1 MLRVVSCRGVARL
14 GAAPRVVA
22 LRRLSDA
29 LAVPTPKSEQK
40 SDVSAQVLEPVEK
53 SAVSRF
59 TGAPVEQMDK
69 RTLKI
74 YQQAPTV
81 VGGVQNTLSWKVQ
94 WEDSYTQRWTNP
106 LMGWTSTNDPL
117 SNTHMMMDFMTKEDA
132 IKFAQSNGWSFIVQE
147 TSHVNRQLAASGPL
161 KYADNFRWKGTP
173 PPPVTPPPPGSLTS
187 TPPSP
192 SPSPRPRPHFRSPPS
207 SPSPSLNSVRAP
219 PSPLR
224 RREGGQKIS
233 AIPGPVHPA
242 TAAQVERGREREPP
256 SAGRSRRSAHDA

>member
-1 MLRVVSCRGVARL
+1 MLRAITFTGARL
-14 GAAPRVVA
+14 SVAPRAVA

-29 LAVPTPKSEQK
+29 LAISTPKSEQK
-40 SDVSAQVLEPVEK
+40 SEVSEQVMEPVEK

-59 TGAPVEQMDK
+59 TGAPVEQMEK

-117 SNTHMMMDFMTKEDA
+117 SNTHMTMDFMTKEDA
-132 IKFAQSNGWSFIVQE
+132 IKFAQSNGWTFIVQE
-147 TSHVNRQLAASGPL
+147 TSHVNRQLAASGPI

-173 PPPVTPPPPGSLTS
+173 PPPSSHLHPY
-187 TPPSP
+187 
-192 SPSPRPRPHFRSPPS
+192 PRPQLHPRPPS
-207 SPSPSLNSVRAP
+207 SPSPS
-219 PSPLR
+219 PSP
-224 RREGGQKIS
+224 
-233 AIPGPVHPA
+233 
-242 TAAQVERGREREPP
+242 
-256 SAGRSRRSAHDA
+256 

>member
-1 MLRVVSCRGVARL
+1 MLRVLSSRGVARL

-22 LRRLSDA
+22 LRRMSDA

-40 SDVSAQVLEPVEK
+40 SEVSEQVMDPVEK

-59 TGAPVEQMDK
+59 TGAPVEQMEK
-69 RTLKI
+69 RKLKI

-117 SNTHMMMDFMTKEDA
+117 SNTHMTMDFMTKEDA
-132 IKFAQSNGWSFIVQE
+132 IKFAQSNGWTFIVQE
-147 TSHVNRQLAASGPL
+147 TSHVNRQLAASGPI

-173 PPPVTPPPPGSLTS
+173 PPPSSHLHPY
-187 TPPSP
+187 
-192 SPSPRPRPHFRSPPS
+192 PRPQLHPRPPS
-207 SPSPSLNSVRAP
+207 SPSPS
-219 PSPLR
+219 PSP
-224 RREGGQKIS
+224 
-233 AIPGPVHPA
+233 
-242 TAAQVERGREREPP
+242 
-256 SAGRSRRSAHDA
+256 

>member
-1 MLRVVSCRGVARL
+1 MLRVLSSRGVARL

-22 LRRLSDA
+22 LRRMSDA

-40 SDVSAQVLEPVEK
+40 SEVSEQVMDPVEK

-59 TGAPVEQMDK
+59 TGAPVEQMEK
-69 RTLKI
+69 RKLKI

-117 SNTHMMMDFMTKEDA
+117 SNTHMTMDFMTKEDA
-132 IKFAQSNGWSFIVQE
+132 IKFAQSNGWTFIVQE
-147 TSHVNRQLAASGPL
+147 TSHVNRQLAASGPI

-173 PPPVTPPPPGSLTS
+173 PPPSSRLHPHPRPQLHPRP
-187 TPPSP
+187 PPSP
-192 SPSPRPRPHFRSPPS
+192 SPSPSP
-207 SPSPSLNSVRAP
+207 
-219 PSPLR
+219 
-224 RREGGQKIS
+224 
-233 AIPGPVHPA
+233 
-242 TAAQVERGREREPP
+242 
-256 SAGRSRRSAHDA
+256 

>member
-1 MLRVVSCRGVARL
+1 MLRVLSSRGVARL

-22 LRRLSDA
+22 LRRMSDA

-40 SDVSAQVLEPVEK
+40 SEVSEQVMDPVEK

-59 TGAPVEQMDK
+59 TGAPVEQMEK
-69 RTLKI
+69 RKLKI

-117 SNTHMMMDFMTKEDA
+117 SNTHMTMDFMTKEDA

-147 TSHVNRQLAASGPL
+147 TSHVNRQLAASGPI

-173 PPPVTPPPPGSLTS
+173 PPPSSHLHPY
-187 TPPSP
+187 
-192 SPSPRPRPHFRSPPS
+192 PRPQLHPRPPS
-207 SPSPSLNSVRAP
+207 SPSPS
-219 PSPLR
+219 PSP
-224 RREGGQKIS
+224 
-233 AIPGPVHPA
+233 
-242 TAAQVERGREREPP
+242 
-256 SAGRSRRSAHDA
+256 

>member
-1 MLRVVSCRGVARL
+1 MYASRASSKPNGVPQLAPRAEASSALAAWLGSMLRVVSSRGVARL

-40 SDVSAQVLEPVEK
+40 TDLTEQVMEPVEK

-74 YQQAPTV
+74 YQQSPTV

-117 SNTHMMMDFMTKEDA
+117 SNTHMTMDFMTKEDA
-132 IKFAQSNGWSFIVQE
+132 IKFAQSNGWSYVVQE

-161 KYADNFRWKGTP
+161 KYADNFRWKGAP
-173 PPPVTPPPPGSLTS
+173 PPPATWPAPAPCAPSPIPLAPPPLT
-187 TPPSP
+187 P
-192 SPSPRPRPHFRSPPS
+192 
-207 SPSPSLNSVRAP
+207 
-219 PSPLR
+219 
-224 RREGGQKIS
+224 
-233 AIPGPVHPA
+233 
-242 TAAQVERGREREPP
+242 
-256 SAGRSRRSAHDA
+256 

>member
-1 MLRVVSCRGVARL
+1 MLRVLSSRGVARL

-22 LRRLSDA
+22 LRRMSDA

-40 SDVSAQVLEPVEK
+40 SEVSEQVMDPVEK

-59 TGAPVEQMDK
+59 TGAPVEQMNK

-117 SNTHMMMDFMTKEDA
+117 SNTHMTMDFMTKEDA
-132 IKFAQSNGWSFIVQE
+132 IKFAQSNGWTFIVQE
-147 TSHVNRQLAASGPL
+147 TSHVNRQLAASGPI

-173 PPPVTPPPPGSLTS
+173 PPPSSHLHPF
-187 TPPSP
+187 
-192 SPSPRPRPHFRSPPS
+192 PRP
-207 SPSPSLNSVRAP
+207 
-219 PSPLR
+219 
-224 RREGGQKIS
+224 
-233 AIPGPVHPA
+233 
-242 TAAQVERGREREPP
+242 
-256 SAGRSRRSAHDA
+256 

>member
-1 MLRVVSCRGVARL
+1 MLRVVSSRGAARL

-29 LAVPTPKSEQK
+29 LTVPTPKSEQK
-40 SDVSAQVLEPVEK
+40 SEVSEQVMEPVEK

-59 TGAPVEQMDK
+59 TGAPVEQMNK

-117 SNTHMMMDFMTKEDA
+117 SNTHMTMDFMTKEDA

-147 TSHVNRQLAASGPL
+147 TSHVNRQLAASGPI

-173 PPPVTPPPPGSLTS
+173 PPPVTSPPPGSTPS
-187 TPPSP
+187 APPSP
-192 SPSPRPRPHFRSPPS
+192 SPSPSPP
-207 SPSPSLNSVRAP
+207 PSPSLSCPSPAPNSVSAP
-219 PSPLR
+219 TAPQAVQRQPKNIGHSRTCTSR
-224 RREGGQKIS
+224 RR
-233 AIPGPVHPA
+233 
-242 TAAQVERGREREPP
+242 RP
-256 SAGRSRRSAHDA
+256 SRARAGA

>member
-1 MLRVVSCRGVARL
+1 MLRVLSSRGVARL

-22 LRRLSDA
+22 LRRMSDA

-40 SDVSAQVLEPVEK
+40 SEVSEQVMDPVEK

-59 TGAPVEQMDK
+59 TGAPVEQMEK

-117 SNTHMMMDFMTKEDA
+117 SNTHMTMDFMTKEDA
-132 IKFAQSNGWSFIVQE
+132 IKFAQSNGWTFIVQE
-147 TSHVNRQLAASGPL
+147 TSHVNRQLAASGPI
-161 KYADNFRWKGTP
+161 KYADNFRWKGGAKAAKKYRPFPDLYIP
-173 PPPVTPPPPGSLTS
+173 PPPP
-187 TPPSP
+187 
-192 SPSPRPRPHFRSPPS
+192 
-207 SPSPSLNSVRAP
+207 AP
-219 PSPLR
+219 P
-224 RREGGQKIS
+224 K
-233 AIPGPVHPA
+233 
-242 TAAQVERGREREPP
+242 
-256 SAGRSRRSAHDA
+256 DK

>member
-1 MLRVVSCRGVARL
+1 MLRVLSSRGVARL

-29 LAVPTPKSEQK
+29 LTVPTPKSEQK
-40 SDVSAQVLEPVEK
+40 SEVSEQVMDPVEK

-59 TGAPVEQMDK
+59 TGAPVEQMEK

-117 SNTHMMMDFMTKEDA
+117 SNTHMTMDFMTKEDA
-132 IKFAQSNGWSFIVQE
+132 IKFAQSNGWTFIVQE
-147 TSHVNRQLAASGPL
+147 TSHVNRQLAASGPI

-173 PPPVTPPPPGSLTS
+173 PPPVTSPPPGS
-187 TPPSP
+187 TPS
-192 SPSPRPRPHFRSPPS
+192 
-207 SPSPSLNSVRAP
+207 AP
-219 PSPLR
+219 PSPPLFPLALTFTLALSPSSSPSSNSVSAPHR
-224 RREGGQKIS
+224 PPGGAK
-233 AIPGPVHPA
+233 AAKKYRPFPDLYIPPPPPA
-242 TAAQVERGREREPP
+242 PP
-256 SAGRSRRSAHDA
+256 KDK

>member
-1 MLRVVSCRGVARL
+1 MYSTTCHVSFTLVLLQALRMLRVLSSRGVARL

-22 LRRLSDA
+22 LRRMSDA

-40 SDVSAQVLEPVEK
+40 SEVSEQVMDPVEK

-59 TGAPVEQMDK
+59 TGAPVEQMEK

-117 SNTHMMMDFMTKEDA
+117 SNTHMTMDFMTKEDA
-132 IKFAQSNGWSFIVQE
+132 IKFAQSNGWTFIVQE
-147 TSHVNRQLAASGPL
+147 TSHVNRQLAASGPI
-161 KYADNFRWKGTP
+161 KYADNFRWKGMP
-173 PPPVTPPPPGSLTS
+173 PPPSSRLHPHPRPQLHPRP
-187 TPPSP
+187 PPSP
-192 SPSPRPRPHFRSPPS
+192 SPSPSP
-207 SPSPSLNSVRAP
+207 
-219 PSPLR
+219 
-224 RREGGQKIS
+224 
-233 AIPGPVHPA
+233 
-242 TAAQVERGREREPP
+242 
-256 SAGRSRRSAHDA
+256 

>member
-187 TPPSP
+187 TPPGP
-192 SPSPRPRPHFRSPPS
+192 APPPPPPLALALTFALRPHLLHPGSTQSVPPI
-207 SPSPSLNSVRAP
+207 AP
-219 PSPLR
+219 QAAR
-224 RREGGQKIS
+224 RRPKNIGHS
-233 AIPGPVHPA
+233 RTCTSRH
-242 TAAQVERGREREPP
+242 RRP
-256 SAGRSRRSAHDA
+256 SRARAGA